1 MNSYALARAIRGPII
16 LITIGLLFAIDQ
28 FYSLSFDR
36 TWPILIIVIGLL
48 KLLERSVAPP
58 DIPGPPPFPPSNVPS
73 SNVPG
78 GNPQ

>member
-1 MNSYALARAIRGPII
+1 MNNYALARAVRGPII
-16 LITIGLLFAIDQ
+16 LITIGVLFAIDQ
-28 FYSLSFDR
+28 FWSLAFDR

-48 KLLERSVAPP
+48 KLIERSIV
-58 DIPGPPPFPPSNVPS
+58 PPPATLPN